1 MKRVQMVWVVMA
13 FLLCSLGAAVGAT
26 EDGTVALTPE
36 QEAAKKAELAAKKI
50 SFFQDKPLTFKGR
63 VEAVDLAGR
72 VATFRVSKKNVFIM
86 SISEQVRNLSELA
99 VGERVV
105 VKYFQATAVDVK
117 RPGKSGGIVL
127 NKKIKKAKVK
137 ERPAGVEARQ
147 VTLTA
152 IVEEINHSR
161 TQVTFKGPDGNPVKV
176 NVQDPRNVAKV
187 KVGDTLVVTYLEP
200 VAISV
205 EKAVKQ

>member
-26 EDGTVALTPE
+26 EDGTVVLTPE
-36 QEAAKKAELAAKKI
+36 QEAAKKAELAAKKAA
-50 SFFQDKPLTFKGR
+50 FFQDKPLTFKGR
-63 VEAVDLAGR
+63 VEAVDLANR

-99 VGERVV
+99 VGERVL

-127 NKKIKKAKVK
+127 NKKIRKAKVK

-161 TQVTFKGPDGNPVKV
+161 TQITLKGPDGIPVKV
-176 NVQDPRNVAKV
+176 NVQDPRNVAMV
-187 KVGDTLVVTYLEP
+187 KAGDTLAVTYLEA
-200 VAISV
+200 VAISI